1 VVALSSE
8 PRNLSPIFLD
18 LNAGNWKTF
27 NGLVDLDA
35 ALNPVPD
42 LAAELP
48 EVSDGG
54 QRVRVRLR
62 EGVKFHDGQPLTAE
76 DVVFTWR
83 SIMDEGVASPV
94 RTVMAVDLQEVRAL
108 DPRTVEFGLSR
119 PDPAFV
125 EKLYTGIVPRHLLQ
139 GEDLNKTAFNRKPV
153 GTGPYKFE
161 EWRDGERLSFVAN
174 PDYFGP
180 PAGIGRI
187 VFTFVPDD
195 NARVALL
202 QGGAV
207 DYARVPPTLV
217 EGFRRDARFRVV
229 EVPSA
234 SISQVS
240 LPNEHP
246 VLRDSTVRRAMA
258 LAVDRAQIVKQIYGG
273 LGAPATGPILA
284 GPWAHDPQGAQGG
297 STLDQNG
304 ARALLQSAGWR
315 PGGDGIMTRE
325 GQRLAFTLMYLAS
338 ISEDRQIALALRSD
352 LARVGMDVAVEGVQ
366 SPGYEPR
373 LRQDAWLHGI
383 GLPYDPDYTLWSRY
397 HSRFAGDP
405 DPSTNPAAMRS
416 PAVDAALEAG
426 RNTLEREQ
434 RKQAYGRLQQALRE
448 DGSYLHLAQRPVAV
462 VVSSKVSGL
471 EPRLMGSPHGA
482 VRGLFWGVEKWRL
495 GARGA

>member
-1 VVALSSE
+1 M
-8 PRNLSPIFLD
+8 
-18 LNAGNWKTF
+18 
-27 NGLVDLDA
+27 
-35 ALNPVPD
+35 
-42 LAAELP
+42 
-48 EVSDGG
+48 
-54 QRVRVRLR
+54 RVRLR
-62 EGVKFHDGQPLTAE
+62 EGVRFHDGQPLTAE

-83 SIMDEGVASPV
+83 SIMDEAVASPV

-174 PDYFGP
+174 PDYFGA

-202 QGGAV
+202 QGGTV

-217 EGFRRDARFRVV
+217 DGFRKDARFQVL

-246 VLRDSTVRRAMA
+246 VLRDAAVRRAMA
-258 LAVDRAQIVKQIYGG
+258 KAVDRTQIVKQIFSG

-284 GPWAHDPQGAQGG
+284 GHWAHDPQGGIPF
-297 STLDQNG
+297 DQNG
-304 ARALLQSAGWR
+304 ARALLQAAGWR
-315 PGGDGIMTRE
+315 PGGDGIMARD
-325 GQRLAFTLMYLAS
+325 GQRLAFTLMYLGQHQRGPP
-338 ISEDRQIALALRSD
+338 DRPGPALGPGQGRDGRGRGRGAVPWLRAPPEAGRLAARDRPALRPG
-352 LARVGMDVAVEGVQ
+352 LHPLVAL
-366 SPGYEPR
+366 PLPLR
-373 LRQDAWLHGI
+373 LR
-383 GLPYDPDYTLWSRY
+383 PR
-397 HSRFAGDP
+397 
-405 DPSTNPAAMRS
+405 PSTNPAAMRS

-471 EPRLMGSPHGA
+471 EPRLMGSPHAA
-482 VRGLFWGVEKWRL
+482 VRGLFWGVEKWRM
-495 GARGA
+495 GA